1 MMGRT
6 IFSIFMLTIIC
17 SLEVKCAK
25 VVKSGIEQL
34 SLNAN
39 RDSRLWTAIGNN
51 GTQEFRVPAQV
62 PGGIYSDLDA
72 FGGIFRN
79 QIYHDYND
87 VETRWV
93 GRTDWTFTREFD
105 VSNELVSKPRIVLIC
120 EGLDTIARV
129 FINNNL
135 VGQGVNMFVRYIY
148 NIKDVLTL
156 GRNEIR
162 VEFQSP
168 VLYAI
173 SQYNAH
179 NVSYGYPVLP
189 NNLVPEYRGEDK
201 AQMIR
206 KMQSSFSWDWGPS
219 YPSSGIW
226 KDIYIEGRDGAVI
239 RDVLVFTSTNSQ
251 QPDDTDQ
258 TTWTLQARVYFDYN
272 SREDEGFLLL
282 QRLDGEF
289 SARIPVS
296 FQNETLVSGSVYRD
310 ISISVPGSEARL
322 WWPNGYG
329 NPTLYPYQV
338 TYTASAGDETSSK
351 TFNVGFRT
359 VELIQDPVDI
369 SRPHFGNY
377 FYFKVNGIKIYSK
390 GSNSIPIHVLPE
402 RITDE
407 MTEWLL
413 TSAHKLH
420 TNQIRVWGGGMY
432 ESDLFYDLADK
443 LGIFVWEDFMFACSM
458 YPANDDF
465 LSTVVDE
472 IDTQVK
478 RLQHHPSLL
487 MWAANNE
494 NEGALRDN
502 WYGTRDNF
510 EVYRTDFVKLYV
522 NTIIR
527 NVALL
532 DPSRDCLSSS
542 PTNGKKTE
550 EEGWVSEWP
559 GNIRYGDTHPY
570 NYRDDNWDWRWMVS
584 RRSRY
589 ASEFGYQS
597 FPYVETLRKVS
608 SNFDQWT
615 WFSEFVDHRQ
625 HHPGGQGE
633 IHDLIQSHLPMPT
646 NPNSTE
652 AFPSMLY
659 MAQIMQ
665 SMGQKTQTEFYR
677 RNVDKFFVEEDG
689 TGYNMGALYWQ
700 LNDIWEGCSWS
711 SFEINGRWKM
721 YAYFA
726 QRAFSPVLA
735 SPYKDTNEDVA
746 VEVIS
751 DSVQRYTGSLRV
763 RIFKLDSLSPV
774 FDEELSVTADYLTS
788 KEQFRMT
795 STMLETLQCQ
805 ANQTGAPCLVYTSMP
820 QLPDNFVFLN
830 YPTDRH
836 YILDP
841 KLKATDIQSSVDG
854 RTITFTLTS
863 EAIAPF
869 VFLNLRDHTNGHF
882 SDNGF
887 VMVEREK
894 VMTYYSRDVMTIDDF
909 VNQLDTT
916 SLFDVTQFAD
926 DDHDHDD
933 AVSISAGLVPLVIVF
948 VICFSNGFV

>member
-1 MMGRT
+1 IVKYEGTKMKGNFIRLVLL
-6 IFSIFMLTIIC
+6 LTI
-17 SLEVKCAK
+17 SYVFEVKCAK
-25 VVKSGIEQL
+25 VIKSGIEQL
-34 SLNAN
+34 NLNAN
-39 RDSRLWTAIGNN
+39 RESRLWTAIGSN
-51 GTQEFRVPAQV
+51 GTQEFSVPAQV

-72 FGGIFRN
+72 FGGIFKN

-93 GRTDWTFTREFD
+93 GRTNWTFSRQFS
-105 VSNELVSKPRIVLIC
+105 VSSELLSKTRIVLIC
-120 EGLDTIARV
+120 EGLDTVSKV
-129 FINNNL
+129 FINNIL
-135 VGQGVNMFVRYIY
+135 IGQSDNMFVRYIY
-148 NIKDVLTL
+148 DVKDALTA
-156 GRNEIR
+156 GVNTIR
-162 VEFQSP
+162 IEFQSP
-168 VLYAI
+168 VEYALN
-173 SQYNAH
+173 QYNAH
-179 NVSYGYPVLP
+179 NAIYGYPVLP
-189 NNLVPEYRGEDK
+189 GSLSPEYRGENK

-226 KDIYIEGRDGAVI
+226 KDIYIEGRNDAVV
-239 RDVLVFTSTNSQ
+239 RDVLVFTKSNTQ
-251 QPDDTDQ
+251 QPDETDS
-258 TTWTLQARVYFDYN
+258 TSWKLTARVYFDLT
-272 SREDEGFLLL
+272 SVRDAGFLNL

-289 SARIPVS
+289 STSIAIS
-296 FQNETLVSGSVYRD
+296 FANETILSGIYRD
-310 ISISVPGSEARL
+310 ISIDIPGSEAKL

-329 NPTLYPYQV
+329 NPSLYPYQV
-338 TYTASAGDETSSK
+338 SYTSSTGDETSSK
-351 TFNVGFRT
+351 AFNVGFRI
-359 VELIQDPVDI
+359 VELIQDPVDA
-369 SRPHFGNY
+369 SRPHF
-377 FYFKVNGIKIYSK
+377 VNGIKMYSK

-443 LGIFVWEDFMFACSM
+443 LGIFVWEDFMFACAM
-458 YPANDDF
+458 YPANPEF
-465 LSTVVDE
+465 IATVVDE

-510 EVYRTDFVKLYV
+510 EVYKSDFIRLYV
-522 NTIIR
+522 DTVIR
-527 NVALL
+527 NVKVL

-550 EEGWVSEWP
+550 EEGWVSVWP
-559 GNIRYGDTHPY
+559 GNILYGDTHPY
-570 NYRDDNWDWRWMVS
+570 NYVSDNWDWSWMIS
-584 RRSRY
+584 RRTRY

-597 FPYVETLRKVS
+597 FPYVETLKKVS
-608 SNFDQWT
+608 SNFNQWT

-625 HHPGGQGE
+625 HHPGGQKE
-633 IHDLIQSHLPMPT
+633 IHDLIESHLPIPL

-652 AFPSMLY
+652 SFPSMLY
-659 MAQIMQ
+659 MAQIMH

-677 RNVDKFFVEEDG
+677 RNVDKFFEAENG

-726 QRAFSPVLA
+726 QRGFSPVLA
-735 SPYKDTNEDVA
+735 SPYKDLNDDLV

-751 DSVQRYTGSLRV
+751 DSVQQYKGSLRV
-763 RIFKLDSLSPV
+763 RIFKLNSLSPI
-774 FDEELSVTADYLTS
+774 FDEAMNVTADYLTS
-788 KEQFRMT
+788 KENFRLS
-795 STMLETLQCQ
+795 STTLESLQC
-805 ANQTGAPCLVYTSMP
+805 NWEQTGSPCLVYTTMP

-830 YPTDRH
+830 YPTKGH
-836 YILDP
+836 FILDP
-841 KLKATDIQSSVDG
+841 NLQVTGLHASVDG
-854 RTITFTLTS
+854 RAISFTLTS
-863 EAIAPF
+863 QAVAPF
-869 VFLNLRDHTNGHF
+869 VFLNLRDHNHGYF

-887 VMVEREK
+887 VMVENEK
-894 VMTYYSRDVMTIDDF
+894 EMVYYSQDVTTVEEF
-909 VNQLDTT
+909 LSQLDIT
-916 SLFDVTQFAD
+916 SLFDVTEFAD
-926 DDHDHDD
+926 HTDSSGT
-933 AVSISAGLVPLVIVF
+933 AIEAGL
-948 VICFSNGFV
+948 